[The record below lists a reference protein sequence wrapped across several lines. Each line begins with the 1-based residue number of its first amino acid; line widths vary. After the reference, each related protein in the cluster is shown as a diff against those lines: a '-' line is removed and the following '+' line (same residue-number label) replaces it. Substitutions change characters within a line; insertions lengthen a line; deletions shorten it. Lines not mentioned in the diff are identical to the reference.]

1 MNLAG
6 TKKCDFFTDFI
17 SRRILKCPTRINR
30 NGAAGGR
37 KFCVM
42 RCAGEKLMP
51 PWHKVSHSHIIMQH
65 ATTRTTLLNFSCT
78 CVMCP
83 SEKGRLINAA
93 AAYLLILLHSKA
105 LAQLTWYMLIKVSNI
120 TKMYIY
126 HADTHSRSALQNS
139 HAGARDFLSADIGNW
154 LSRHLK
160 IYFW

>member
-1 MNLAG
+1 MRFFHRFYFPPYTKMPNPHQSQRCRGRSKILCDEMRGWKIDAAVTQSQSLAYNYAA
-6 TKKCDFFTDFI
+6 CDDADDSLELFLHLCDV
-17 SRRILKCPTRINR
+17 PY
-30 NGAAGGR
+30 
-37 KFCVM
+37 
-42 RCAGEKLMP
+42 
-51 PWHKVSHSHIIMQH
+51 
-65 ATTRTTLLNFSCT
+65 
-78 CVMCP
+78 